1 MKQDQINNYN
11 SHAKF
16 MAEIA
21 QAILKGNKEVLN
33 INGVKEI
40 IALYLMLPYMTPT
53 SLDSPDDKC
62 FVPKVTG
69 DFCQG
74 VTIKNLRDSLG
85 HSFVTVEEDNNDG
98 THHGKVLIIDD
109 RATKSRNE
117 HSALGMHSTATLIP
131 ISFAHSRLLELLD
144 EIQKQ

>member
-1 MKQDQINNYN
+1 MKQEQIDNYN

-16 MAEIA
+16 MADIA
-21 QAILKGNKEVLN
+21 KAILNGNQEILD

-62 FVPKVTG
+62 FIPKVTG

-85 HSFVTVEEDNNDG
+85 HSFVTVESDNNDG
-98 THHGKVLIIDD
+98 TTHGKVLVIDD
-109 RATKSRNE
+109 RAMKNKNE
-117 HSALGMHSTATLIP
+117 HDALGKHSTATFIP
-131 ISFAHSRLLELLD
+131 INFAHRRLLELLD
-144 EIQKQ
+144 EILLQ